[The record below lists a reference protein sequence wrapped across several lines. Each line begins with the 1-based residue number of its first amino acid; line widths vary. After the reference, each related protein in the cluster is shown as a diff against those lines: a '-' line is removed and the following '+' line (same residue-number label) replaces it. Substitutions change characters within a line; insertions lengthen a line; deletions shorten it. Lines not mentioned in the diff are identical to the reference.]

1 MDDEL
6 VVAVVVLAVVVLGVS
21 LARAVCGAGL
31 SLPRSS
37 QSSEP
42 DVSVQAVRGKKL
54 S

>member
-6 VVAVVVLAVVVLGVS
+6 VVAVVVAVVVLGVS
-21 LARAVCGAGL
+21 LARALCGAGL